1 MIGVFFPF
9 TKFRKAL
16 FQKQYYRV
24 KIVEWIAG
32 LCPLTNSRKMCE
44 THRDK
49 GRNSGICTVLTHSH
63 LPNSINS
70 QKEEQWGE
78 EPLMIWMNGRSSL
91 FKRIRRFIDS
101 YVVWTLWMSIG
112 VRNLNFRLSL
122 LRRWPFSIWSL
133 IHLNELRYSFSFDGL
148 RLMNHNE
155 FIRWETVMF
164 SVLCIYEIHQI
175 SQNPMFTMVSNVLFS
190 VWEPSS

>member
-1 MIGVFFPF
+1 MAFLICFQLF
-9 TKFRKAL
+9 TEIITL
-16 FQKQYYRV
+16 N
-24 KIVEWIAG
+24 
-32 LCPLTNSRKMCE
+32 P
-44 THRDK
+44 
-49 GRNSGICTVLTHSH
+49 
-63 LPNSINS
+63 INS

-78 EPLMIWMNGRSSL
+78 EASMIWMNGRSSL

-164 SVLCIYEIHQI
+164 SVLCIYEIHRNFRN
-175 SQNPMFTMVSNVLFS
+175 SMFSMVFDVLFS
-190 VWEPSS
+190 VRKPSSQSIGWINKSFRLNNLQLFFDFD